1 MISEYVRA
9 VRKIYGHHLK
19 QVILYGSYA
28 SGDYTKDSDVDL
40 MLLGM
45 MPIVKNRKN
54 FFKWSDAYPFYK
66 NVKTRGFY
74 CMKQP
79 KDVNV

>member
-1 MISEYVRA
+1 MVHMRVGIIQKIPMWISCCWW
-9 VRKIYGHHLK
+9 IW
-19 QVILYGSYA
+19 
-28 SGDYTKDSDVDL
+28 
-40 MLLGM
+40 M

-79 KDVNV
+79 KEVNV